1 MTGAAG
7 DGGEA
12 HGTQYQGSSTSAT
25 SSARSFL
32 RSLVPEPLT
41 DDGPDASNCTMAY
54 VAGADDP
61 CQAAKDNCPPFG
73 SVLNYLE
80 LRFCTF
86 GGKVSKA

>member
-1 MTGAAG
+1 MLCRVQLA
-7 DGGEA
+7 
-12 HGTQYQGSSTSAT
+12 
-25 SSARSFL
+25 
-32 RSLVPEPLT
+32 
-41 DDGPDASNCTMAY
+41 NCMMAY